1 MAKKTTPNKKR
12 RNPGT
17 TPAPAPLM
25 QRLKK
30 QILLLRGYC
39 RADNV
44 QFVIGLFVLV
54 ISIFLLISVV
64 SNVFTGRFD
73 QSYVQSGTLTHAAN
87 YGGKLGAYLSDYLMN
102 TCFGLFAILIPV
114 FLLLVGVKLINTY
127 SVRLWKWFVNLS
139 IIMIWGSIF
148 MSLVTQMLPKSLV
161 KNVGFSLGGN
171 HGSYITRQ
179 LTDNLGSFGAW
190 IVVLVAAVL
199 YLMYLTSETVNV
211 VRRMLRPQDYIK
223 DKLAKRKEHEADS
236 DYAVAD
242 EESLSDEATEDSHSA
257 SSDDDDE
264 DDENA
269 PYYSDEE
276 LKASSENGDSN
287 ESVSIELG
295 TEVSSTT
302 PTTDSGNMEI
312 VVSHNDEADSPAA
325 GSTDTKLDITT
336 PIVDDKAKGKTVEEV
351 LSMEPYD
358 PRKDLEYYKF
368 PSIPLLKHYEDNGPN
383 VDMAEQNANK
393 DRIITV
399 LRNFGVE
406 ISSIKATIGPTI
418 TLYEVTPAPGVRINK
433 IRNLEDDIALS
444 LSALGI
450 RIIAPIPGK
459 GTIGIE
465 VPNKN
470 PRIVSMESII
480 NTRKFQEST
489 FELPIALGKTIT
501 NEVFMVDLAKMP
513 HLLVAGATGQGK
525 SVGLNAIITSLLYK
539 KHPAE
544 LKFVMVDP
552 KKVEFSI
559 YAPIE
564 KHFLAKIPDDN
575 EDPIITDVTKVVQT
589 LKSLCQLMDHR
600 YDLLKKAKVRNI
612 KEYNA
617 KFKSRQLLPK
627 YGHEFMPYI
636 VVIID
641 EFGDLIMTAGKEV
654 ELPIARIAQ
663 LARAVGIHMVI
674 ATQRPTTNII
684 TGTIK
689 ANFPA
694 RMAFKVMSQI
704 DSRTILDQGGA
715 NQLVGKGDMLFLCG
729 NTPVR
734 VQCAFVDTPE
744 VEKINEFISDQQGYI
759 SAFELPEPE
768 MDEEGSGKGGDLSGE
783 TLDPMFEEAAR
794 LIVVHQQGSTS
805 LIQRKFSIGYNRAGR
820 LMDQLERAGIVGP
833 TRGSKPREVLI
844 SDETSLDAKLMELHR

>member
-44 QFVIGLFVLV
+44 QFIIGLFVLV

-242 EESLSDEATEDSHSA
+242 EGSLSDEATEGSHSA

-276 LKASSENGDSN
+276 LKASSENGDSD

-358 PRKDLEYYKF
+358 PRKTERL
-368 PSIPLLKHYEDNGPN
+368 
-383 VDMAEQNANK
+383 
-393 DRIITV
+393 
-399 LRNFGVE
+399 
-406 ISSIKATIGPTI
+406 TI
-418 TLYEVTPAPGVRINK
+418 
-433 IRNLEDDIALS
+433 DFDIQFYNYHTEEHS
-444 LSALGI
+444 
-450 RIIAPIPGK
+450 
-459 GTIGIE
+459 E
-465 VPNKN
+465 
-470 PRIVSMESII
+470 ME
-480 NTRKFQEST
+480 N
-489 FELPIALGKTIT
+489 
-501 NEVFMVDLAKMP
+501 
-513 HLLVAGATGQGK
+513 
-525 SVGLNAIITSLLYK
+525 
-539 KHPAE
+539 
-544 LKFVMVDP
+544 
-552 KKVEFSI
+552 
-559 YAPIE
+559 
-564 KHFLAKIPDDN
+564 
-575 EDPIITDVTKVVQT
+575 
-589 LKSLCQLMDHR
+589 
-600 YDLLKKAKVRNI
+600 
-612 KEYNA
+612 
-617 KFKSRQLLPK
+617 
-627 YGHEFMPYI
+627 I
-636 VVIID
+636 VVIELKRDGRCHSPILPMLRQLRIKPAGFSKYCIGASVTD
-641 EFGDLIMTAGKEV
+641 EGLHIN
-654 ELPIARIAQ
+654 R
-663 LARAVGIHMVI
+663 
-674 ATQRPTTNII
+674 
-684 TGTIK
+684 
-689 ANFPA
+689 
-694 RMAFKVMSQI
+694 FK
-704 DSRTILDQGGA
+704 
-715 NQLVGKGDMLFLCG
+715 K
-729 NTPVR
+729 
-734 VQCAFVDTPE
+734 
-744 VEKINEFISDQQGYI
+744 
-759 SAFELPEPE
+759 
-768 MDEEGSGKGGDLSGE
+768 
-783 TLDPMFEEAAR
+783 R
-794 LIVVHQQGSTS
+794 LIKIRKIQQAHAMS
-805 LIQRKFSIGYNRAGR
+805 
-820 LMDQLERAGIVGP
+820 
-833 TRGSKPREVLI
+833 
-844 SDETSLDAKLMELHR
+844 

>member
-1 MAKKTTPNKKR
+1 MAKKQNTSKPRTAK
-12 RNPGT
+12 RNPGN
-17 TPAPAPLM
+17 TPAPLTLW
-25 QRLKK
+25 QRYKNGELGNAVKAYCK
-30 QILLLRGYC
+30 PDNARFIAGLCILG
-39 RADNV
+39 
-44 QFVIGLFVLV
+44 ISLFLIISLV
-54 ISIFLLISVV
+54 SHI
-64 SNVFTGRFD
+64 FTGTAD
-73 QSYVQSGTLTHAAN
+73 QTGVQNGTLTHAAN
-87 YGGKLGAYLSDYLMN
+87 YGGKIGAYLSYYFMN
-102 TCFGLFAILIPV
+102 SCFGLPSLFIPI
-114 FLLLVGVKLINTY
+114 FTLLVGVKLMGAY
-127 SVRLWKWFVNLS
+127 RVRLWKWFLNFS
-139 IIMIWGSIF
+139 IIMIWGSVF
-148 MSLVTQMLPKSLV
+148 LSLITDWLPGKFI
-161 KNVGFSLGGN
+161 NHFSFDLGGG
-171 HGSYITRQ
+171 HGDYIKLV
-179 LTDNLGSFGAW
+179 LTDNLGAMGAW
-190 IVVLVAAVL
+190 IVAIATAVL
-199 YLMYLTSETVNV
+199 YLMYLSSETVNM
-211 VRRMLRPQDYIK
+211 VRRIMNPQDYIK
-223 DKLAKRKEHEADS
+223 SKRHKHADG
-236 DYAVAD
+236 
-242 EESLSDEATEDSHSA
+242 
-257 SSDDDDE
+257 DDGTDDGE
-264 DDENA
+264 VYKTDPELLTDDNDTYDENA
-269 PYYSDEE
+269 PLPRPDDDEE
-276 LKASSENGDSN
+276 GTDDKEEYNAA
-287 ESVSIELG
+287 VSIDLDTHTTGTPAPNGEAGTGDDANELQ
-295 TEVSSTT
+295 
-302 PTTDSGNMEI
+302 I
-312 VVSHNDEADSPAA
+312 DSPQAPEAA
-325 GSTDTKLDITT
+325 APNTELAIAA
-336 PIVDDKAKGKTVEEV
+336 PIVDDKAQGKTVQEV
-351 LSMEPYD
+351 LDMEPFD

-368 PSIPLLKHYEDNGPN
+368 PTINLLKHYEDNGPEI
-383 VDMAEQNANK
+383 DMAEQNANK
-393 DRIITV
+393 DRIINV

-480 NTRKFQEST
+480 NTKKFQDST

-539 KHPAE
+539 KHPSE

-617 KFKSRQLLPK
+617 KFKARQLPPQ
-627 YGHEFMPYI
+627 YGHEYMPYI

-663 LARAVGIHMVI
+663 LARAVGMHMVI

-704 DSRTILDQGGA
+704 DSRTILDQSGA

-744 VEKINEFISDQQGYI
+744 VEKINNFIADQQGYL

-768 MDEEGSGKGGDLSGE
+768 MDEDNGGKGDLSGE

-833 TRGSKPREVLI
+833 TRGSKPREVLCK
-844 SDETSLDAKLMELHR
+844 DEIDLDQRLETIRG